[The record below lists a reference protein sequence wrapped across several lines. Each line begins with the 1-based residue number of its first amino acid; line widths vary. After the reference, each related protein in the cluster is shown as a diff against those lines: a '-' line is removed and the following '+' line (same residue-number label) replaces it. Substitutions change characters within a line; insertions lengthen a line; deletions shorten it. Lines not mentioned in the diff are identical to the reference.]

1 MERDHMSELY
11 EADAGISLITWRVR
25 FANKELKKMFVH
37 GDSGEIIKF
46 DGADLTHP
54 QAYKKIP
61 ALRALLLMGI
71 VVLGGCGQICSK
83 EPTLNSL
90 MRDLQQLVYFD
101 EQNVCDMEFGNPGP
115 KLVGIAAIAPYVR
128 CDITIKTGLPP
139 YQLRATAYHEIAHCL
154 GIDHDY
160 GRGYSIMSPN
170 VATEYHLKENWG
182 QLVGELREILHT
194 DL

>member
-1 MERDHMSELY
+1 MSKLY
-11 EADAGISLITWRVR
+11 EADAGLFQMTWRVR
-25 FANKELKKMFVH
+25 FSNKKLNKMFAR
-37 GDSGEIIKF
+37 GNDGEIAKF
-46 DGADLTHP
+46 DGVELTHS
-54 QAYKKIP
+54 QYYKKIP

-71 VVLGGCGQICSK
+71 VVLSGCGQICSK

-115 KLVGIAAIAPYVR
+115 KLVGIAATAPYVR
-128 CDITIKTGLPP
+128 CDIIIKTGLPP

-154 GIDHDY
+154 GVDHDY
-160 GRGYSIMSPN
+160 GRRYSIMSLN
-170 VATEYHLKENWG
+170 VATEYHLEENWG
-182 QLVGELREILHT
+182 RLVGEFREVLHT